1 MIWEMLSLVVWASVV
16 GTVFDQDELANS
28 RVFNTPIATTVEE
41 AVKQQIVE
49 GLTLPK
55 TYTTTL
61 FSLGQ
66 PVVLSCATEVAATQV
81 VGRSLSL
88 HPLAEWS
95 QAEVRALVYEA
106 CLRVPY
112 SGWREHADEISDKT
126 SLFWAEFQADD
137 KLRWRRR
144 VIATPFYK
152 FVVLLNKGQ
161 PLVVYS
167 STTGMEEMSEELKKE
182 LSASYGMLKPL
193 MLKLAEVGVEDPKET
208 PCEAW
213 FRSRL
218 KVAKYHYSTIAHSD
232 TKWPTAVHIH
242 FATSSKEW
250 STIIG
255 ERSAAAPNG
264 PELEDTVATA
274 LAQIVDIDQADSPK
288 ELFAAHEGETKK
300 SAIYKNL
307 AVLWSRK
314 MVDGMERIELQFRC
328 RSATIAGEA
337 N

>member
-1 MIWEMLSLVVWASVV
+1 MTWRMLSLAVWASLV
-16 GTVFDQDELANS
+16 GTVFDQDKLVPA
-28 RVFNTPIATTVEE
+28 FNTPIATTVEE

-66 PVVLSCATEVAATQV
+66 PVVLRCATEVAATQV

-88 HPLAEWS
+88 QPLAEWS
-95 QAEVRALVYEA
+95 QAEVRTLIHEA

-126 SLFWAEFQADD
+126 SLYWAEFLATEKQQ
-137 KLRWRRR
+137 WRRR
-144 VIATPFYK
+144 VIAKPFCK
-152 FVVLLNKGQ
+152 FVVSMNKERE
-161 PLVVYS
+161 LIIYS
-167 STTGMEEMSEELKKE
+167 ITTGMEEMSDELRTE
-182 LSASYGMLKPL
+182 LSASYGMFKPRMQKRAGL
-193 MLKLAEVGVEDPKET
+193 GAEEPNET

-218 KVAKYHYSTIAHSD
+218 ELAKYHYSTIAHSD
-232 TKWPTAVHIH
+232 TKWPTAVHVH
-242 FATSSKEW
+242 FATSTKEW

-274 LAQIVDIDQADSPK
+274 LAKIVDVDQGDAPK
-288 ELFAAHEGETKK
+288 ELFAAYEGTTKK

-314 MVDGMERIELQFRC
+314 TVDGMERIELQFRC
-328 RSATIAGEA
+328 RGTGTAAEA